1 MSIVKSRLLRRGEFT
16 GSLCRIDMKRKS
28 KLSLINCQANKQSGG
43 IILRGLTG
51 KRLMEMYDLMLNHF
65 GQQHW
70 WPAEDAL
77 EMMVGAVLTQN
88 TSWSNVEKAI
98 TGLKKRSILNIKALH
113 DISVPE
119 LAEEIRPA
127 GYFNIKAARLKNL
140 IRFIFERYDGD
151 ISMLLM
157 EKTDVLREGLLSIR
171 GVGPETADSILLY
184 AVGRPIFVI
193 DSYTHRILNR
203 HGLADDQASYHELQG
218 LFMDNL
224 AEDTGLFNEFHAL
237 IVRIGKQYCRRKP
250 LCSICP
256 LEKWGERV

>member
-1 MSIVKSRLLRRGEFT
+1 
-16 GSLCRIDMKRKS
+16 
-28 KLSLINCQANKQSGG
+28 
-43 IILRGLTG
+43 
-51 KRLMEMYDLMLNHF
+51 MEMYDLMLNHF
-65 GQQHW
+65 GPQHW

-77 EMMVGAVLTQN
+77 EMMVGAILTQN
-88 TSWSNVEKAI
+88 TSWNNVEKAI
-98 TGLKKRSILNIKALH
+98 KNLKKRSILNIKALYS
-113 DISVPE
+113 ISVPE

-140 IRFIFERYDGD
+140 IKFIVERYDGD

-184 AVGRPIFVI
+184 AVERPIFVI

-203 HGLADDQASYHELQG
+203 HGLADDQASYYELQG

-224 AEDTGLFNEFHAL
+224 VEDTGFFNEFHAL
-237 IVRIGKQYCRRKP
+237 IVRLGKQYCRRKP
-250 LCSICP
+250 LCDRCP
-256 LEKWGERV
+256 LEKWG

>member
-1 MSIVKSRLLRRGEFT
+1 
-16 GSLCRIDMKRKS
+16 
-28 KLSLINCQANKQSGG
+28 
-43 IILRGLTG
+43 
-51 KRLMEMYDLMLNHF
+51 MEMYDLMLNHF

-98 TGLKKRSILNIKALH
+98 TGLKKRSILNIKSLH
-113 DISVPE
+113 GISVPE
-119 LAEEIRPA
+119 LAEGIRPA

-157 EKTDVLREGLLSIR
+157 ERTDVLREGLLSIR

-203 HGLADDQASYHELQG
+203 HGLSDDQASYHELQE

-250 LCSICP
+250 LCSSCP

>member
-1 MSIVKSRLLRRGEFT
+1 
-16 GSLCRIDMKRKS
+16 MK
-28 KLSLINCQANKQSGG
+28 
-43 IILRGLTG
+43 
-51 KRLMEMYDLMLNHF
+51 MYDLMLNHF
-65 GQQHW
+65 GPQHW

-98 TGLKKRSILNIKALH
+98 TGLKKRSILNINALYG
-113 DISVPE
+113 ISVPE

-140 IRFIFERYDGD
+140 IKFIVERYDGD

-157 EKTDVLREGLLSIR
+157 EKTDVLREGLLSVR

-203 HGLADDQASYHELQG
+203 HGLADEEASYYELQG

-250 LCSICP
+250 LCSNCP
-256 LEKWGERV
+256 LEKWGKRV

>member
-1 MSIVKSRLLRRGEFT
+1 
-16 GSLCRIDMKRKS
+16 
-28 KLSLINCQANKQSGG
+28 
-43 IILRGLTG
+43 
-51 KRLMEMYDLMLNHF
+51 MEMYDLMLNHF

-98 TGLKKRSILNIKALH
+98 TGLKKRSILNINALH
-113 DISVPE
+113 GISVPE
-119 LAEEIRPA
+119 LAEGIRPA

-140 IRFIFERYDGD
+140 IKFIVERYDGD

-157 EKTDVLREGLLSIR
+157 ERTDVLREGLLSVR

-184 AVGRPIFVI
+184 AVGRPVFVI

-203 HGLADDQASYHELQG
+203 HGLADDEASYYELQG

-237 IVRIGKQYCRRKP
+237 IVRIGKQYCRGKP
-250 LCSICP
+250 LCSSCP

>member
-1 MSIVKSRLLRRGEFT
+1 
-16 GSLCRIDMKRKS
+16 
-28 KLSLINCQANKQSGG
+28 
-43 IILRGLTG
+43 
-51 KRLMEMYDLMLNHF
+51 MEMYDLMLNHF
-65 GQQHW
+65 GPQHW

-77 EMMVGAVLTQN
+77 EMMVGAIFTQN
-88 TSWSNVEKAI
+88 TSWNNVEKAI
-98 TGLKKRSILNIKALH
+98 KNLKKRSILNIKALH
-113 DISVPE
+113 GISVPE

-140 IRFIFERYDGD
+140 IKFIVERYDGD

-184 AVGRPIFVI
+184 AVERPVFVI

-203 HGLADDQASYHELQG
+203 HGLADDQASYYELQE

-224 AEDTGLFNEFHAL
+224 VEDTGLFNEFHAL

-250 LCSICP
+250 LCHICP
-256 LEKWGERV
+256 LEKWGQRIGQENGFSEDSQGSNRLSDKKK

>member
-1 MSIVKSRLLRRGEFT
+1 
-16 GSLCRIDMKRKS
+16 
-28 KLSLINCQANKQSGG
+28 
-43 IILRGLTG
+43 
-51 KRLMEMYDLMLNHF
+51 MEMYDLMLNHF
-65 GQQHW
+65 GPQHW

-77 EMMVGAVLTQN
+77 EMMVGAILTQN
-88 TSWSNVEKAI
+88 TSWNNVEKAI
-98 TGLKKRSILNIKALH
+98 KNLKKRGILNIKALH
-113 DISVPE
+113 GIAVPE

-140 IRFIFERYDGD
+140 IKFIVERYDGD

-157 EKTDVLREGLLSIR
+157 EKTDILREGLLSIR

-184 AVGRPIFVI
+184 AVERPIFVI

-203 HGLADDQASYHELQG
+203 HSLADDQASYYELQE
-218 LFMDNL
+218 LFMDNM

-256 LEKWGERV
+256 LEKWE